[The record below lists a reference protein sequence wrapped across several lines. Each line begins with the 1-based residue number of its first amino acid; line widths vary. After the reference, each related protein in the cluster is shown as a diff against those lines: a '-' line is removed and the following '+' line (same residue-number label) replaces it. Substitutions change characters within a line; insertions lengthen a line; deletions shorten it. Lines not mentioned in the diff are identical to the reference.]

1 MGDVREDL
9 WSVYEEHCAFAG
21 VPVQDFTRELS
32 EGTYGDF
39 SKDDIVALL
48 ERLLAAVIENIDLM
62 AESDPRV
69 ADMAE
74 DRKEEQTAFYRE
86 LIAKVRG

>member
-1 MGDVREDL
+1 MEVREDL

-21 VPVQDFTRELS
+21 VPVQDFVREAVK
-32 EGTYGDF
+32 GTYGDF

-48 ERLLAAVIENIDLM
+48 EKLLAAVLENIELM
-62 AESDPRV
+62 ADADPRV

-86 LIAKVRG
+86 LIAEVRG